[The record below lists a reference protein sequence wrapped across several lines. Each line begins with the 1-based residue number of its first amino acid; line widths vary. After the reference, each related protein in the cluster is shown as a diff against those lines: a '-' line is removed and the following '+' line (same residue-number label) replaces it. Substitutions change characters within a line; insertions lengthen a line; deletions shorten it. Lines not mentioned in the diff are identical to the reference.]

1 MSIGKHDSD
10 RVVCEDVR
18 YLIAWAIDKGLI
30 WVATDEEPGTWQVA
44 YNEWSKIVH
53 DKLSKSTLM
62 ELEIKLMGLAVEKY
76 NAKIIN

>member
-18 YLIAWAIDKGLI
+18 YLITWAIDKGLI

-62 ELEIKLMGLAVEKY
+62 ELEIKLMELAVKKY
-76 NAKIIN
+76 NAKII